1 MKNLLLKSKKNS
13 TLLAILLTISIGY
26 GQNKTQTFTNT
37 STFTVPTGVTQII
50 VEAWGGGGKGGAVS
64 TSGVAAGGGG
74 GGAYAKKV
82 LTVTPGNTY
91 TVNVGIGSTTT
102 VTTTNSDSWFSTNA
116 TILAKG
122 GSSVASNDAMGVSGG
137 SSLNCI
143 GDIVISGG
151 NGANGIAGSYGGG
164 GGSSAGLGAI
174 ANNATDVNGATAPT
188 GGGKG
193 GDGSS
198 SNASA
203 PNTGITNGSGT
214 PGGGGGGARKDSGTT
229 KNGGTGAKGQ
239 VIISWDEP
247 EINLTGNSIS
257 IVDGDTSP
265 STSDWTDYSSAN
277 VTTGIITKTYT
288 IENTGTVTLTISNPT
303 ITGTHAADY
312 SISTNPGTLSLAA
325 GTSTSFTV
333 SFNPSATGTRSATIN
348 IVSNDTDET
357 TYNFNV
363 QGTGILNE
371 INIIGNVSTIADGDL
386 TPVTTDWTDF
396 STTTI
401 TRTYT
406 IQNTGTDILNIGLI
420 TISGTN
426 ASEFTVTT
434 NPSATLA
441 AGANTTF
448 TITFTPTATGLRTAN
463 ISIAN
468 NDTDENPYDF
478 NIQGTGVSPEINITG
493 AGFTILDGDAIPSTT
508 DWTDFSTQTSRTF
521 TIQNLANMPLTIGTV
536 TFSGTNATEFAVTTA
551 PAPSIVAF
559 GSTTFIITFAP
570 GAATL
575 RTASFSIVNNDNT
588 ENPYDFSIQGTGVA
602 QEINIQ
608 GNGNSISNND
618 ITPST
623 NDWTDFGSSSLTRTF
638 TIQNTGTVALTVG
651 AITFTGTNPGDFV
664 VTTPPNS
671 TIGSNSSTTFVVTFT
686 AGTNGTRSAIMNIA
700 NNDSNENPYN
710 ITLQGT
716 GVLPEINITSQFG
729 TTIIDGDTTPSI
741 YDLTDFGD
749 VSIESGSVT
758 VNFVLQNTGSAT
770 LNVGAIS
777 FSGTNAT
784 DFVVIAAPSAT
795 IAAGASSVFK
805 IGFNPTVKGSKTS
818 TMSIANSDSDEAP
831 YNFDLT
837 GLGIQIYL
845 DTDSD
850 GVTDNKDID
859 DDNDGII
866 DTKEQVD
873 GLAYT
878 LVNTVQYTFLNETF
892 GAGTTKGLI
901 NINTPNSTCSYCY
914 EDGYGSVCDPSVT
927 LEDGEYCVNYKIT
940 GAVASDPE
948 NIHGDLA
955 WYDGLDHTPNDTNG
969 RMAVFNA
976 SFAAGTFYELQ
987 IDGVIPYVPVSYSF
1001 WALNIMRQG
1010 NFAGS
1015 ILPNITVEFL
1025 DLSNNLIS
1033 SFNTG
1038 DIGRCSYT
1046 ATDNTCVTT
1055 SWLQYSTTLNLGN
1068 ITSFII
1074 RLKNNSTGGGG
1085 NDLAIDDIN
1094 IVQNYVDS
1102 DGDGVANIFDLD
1114 DENDGIPD
1122 VEEAGYKSLTNGKSK
1137 IDTSSPTTWVDANL
1151 NGMHDTIDAA
1161 MAGSTYSIPDTD
1173 GDLVSN
1179 YLDLD
1184 SDNDSFFDV
1193 DEAGLLNGDGDIN
1206 GDGKGD
1212 LLDTDRDGI
1221 LDLYDNATGF
1231 GTTARA
1237 YAQDTDAN
1245 GTPDYMQLD
1254 SNNDGIKDIQM
1265 GLYSSLDANNDGKI
1279 DGSTDNEKDGI
1290 LDSFDTNNLVI
1301 GSPRDLNR
1309 KLFLDFDGRNDYAE
1323 SIAVLGGLSNA
1334 TLMAWIDLNSGFSTE
1349 GVVVGQ
1355 DKFQIRI
1362 TSAKKLEVVVNS
1374 TVLTYGTVAL
1384 NTAQWY
1390 HVGAVYGNGSLK
1402 LYLNGNLVAS
1412 TSSSGSIA
1420 ADTSLL
1426 TLGKN
1431 PVSGTKYFKGKI
1443 DEVRVFNVSLT
1454 DAQFQK
1460 MVYQEIQDSGSQVR
1474 GTIVPK
1480 DVSSLPFANVL
1491 RYYRMDAYKDDIV
1504 DDLTTGTIDTGTGMK
1519 MYNHK
1524 NIYVQQA
1531 PMPFLTERTGSFAT
1545 AINSTVNDIRG
1556 LDAMDQD
1563 WSIVHVSH
1571 NITET
1576 ANNTDLGLLVDS
1588 AATINMTNDT
1598 KIQNDWYLKL
1608 DGKIDLVGKSQLV
1621 QTTDSDLE
1629 VTSSGYI
1636 ERDQQG
1642 QSNTFNYNY
1651 WSSPVSSINSTTIN
1665 HGYTVAGVM
1674 KDGTTTTPQNLNW
1687 SAGINGS
1694 ATSPITIASYW
1705 IFKFQNLSNAY
1716 ANWSSVGPNGALLAG
1731 QGYTMKGS
1739 SAATSSQNYT
1749 FVGKPNNGSITS
1761 TVSTGNLNLCGNP
1774 YASAIDANQF
1784 IDDNV
1789 ASING
1794 TLHFWEHYST
1804 NNTHNTAQYQG
1815 GYATYTKVGG
1825 TAPVAPA
1832 GVSGLGSSS
1841 KTAKRFIPA
1850 GQGFFVTGSGTG
1862 GTITFNNNQ
1871 RLFVK
1876 EDNASSYSLY
1886 KNNPN
1891 PTVNYDPTF
1900 DNSEDSFSEVQ
1911 LMKIRLGYTSTDNYH
1926 REILLGFMN
1935 EDATAGLDSGYD
1947 ALSIETLTNDMYFM
1961 HDTTKLNI
1969 QGEGFFNA
1977 NNIYPL
1983 GVKNAAEGNV
1993 KFTIDNKENFEE
2005 SQDIFIYDNETQIY
2019 HDIKAQDFEIGL
2031 PAGTLENRFSL
2042 RFTNPSALETNEN
2055 ELQVGITHSQ
2065 MDNMVNINNELAG
2078 VIIKSV
2084 SLYNLLG
2091 QVVISWDIKNQDQ
2104 TAMHLP
2110 VSGLS
2115 TGGYIVK
2122 IITDK
2127 GNISEKILVK

>member
-1 MKNLLLKSKKNS
+1 MKNLLLKLEKKS
-13 TLLAILLTISIGY
+13 ILLIILLSTTIGY

-37 STFTVPTGVTQII
+37 STFTVPIGVTQIT
-50 VEAWGGGGKGGAVS
+50 VEAWGGGGKGGSVS
-64 TSGVAAGGGG
+64 TNGIAGGGGG
-74 GGAYAKKV
+74 GGAYAKK
-82 LTVTPGNTY
+82 LITVTPGSTY
-91 TVNVGIGSTTT
+91 TVTVGIGSITATTT
-102 VTTTNSDSWFSTNA
+102 TSSDSWFINNT

-122 GSSVASNDAMGVSGG
+122 GSSVADNSATGANGG
-137 SSLNCI
+137 LDTNCI
-143 GDIVISGG
+143 GDMVRSGG
-151 NGANGIAGSYGGG
+151 NGANGSPGNYGGG
-164 GGSSAGLGAI
+164 GGSSAGIGVI
-174 ANNATDVNGATAPT
+174 GNTTTNGTGATAPT

-198 SNASA
+198 SNANAPSA
-203 PNTGITNGSGT
+203 GTTNGSAT
-214 PGGGGGGARKDSGTT
+214 PGGGGGGARKDNGSTKSG
-229 KNGGTGAKGQ
+229 GAGSRGQ

-247 EINLTGNSIS
+247 EINLTGNAVS
-257 IVDGDTSP
+257 IVDNDITP
-265 STSDWTDYSSAN
+265 SISDWTNYGSVN
-277 VTTGIITKTYT
+277 VASGLVTRTYT
-288 IENTGTVTLTISNPT
+288 IENTGTVALTISNPT

-312 SISTNPGTLSLAA
+312 SISTNPGTLSIAA
-325 GTSTSFTV
+325 GASTTFTV

-348 IVSNDTDET
+348 IISTDTDET
-357 TYNFNV
+357 TYNFAI

-371 INIIGNVSTIADGDL
+371 MNITGNGSSIVDGDI
-386 TPVTTDWTDF
+386 TPTTTDWTDF
-396 STTTI
+396 STTTV

-406 IQNTGTDILNIGLI
+406 IQNTGTDVLNIGLI
-420 TISGTN
+420 TISGAN

-434 NPSATLA
+434 NPSATVA
-441 AGANTTF
+441 AGGSTTF
-448 TITFTPTATGLRTAN
+448 IVTFAPTATGVRYAN

-468 NDTDENPYDF
+468 DDTNENPYDF
-478 NIQGTGVSPEINITG
+478 NIQGTGVAQEINISG
-493 AGFTILDGDAIPSTT
+493 GGFTIADGDITPATS
-508 DWTDFSTQTSRTF
+508 DFTDFSTLTTRTF
-521 TIQNLANMPLTIGTV
+521 LLQNFGNIPLTLGTI
-536 TFSGTNATEFAVTTA
+536 TFSGTNGAEFAVTTA
-551 PAPSIVAF
+551 PTSTVAAF
-559 GSTTFIITFAP
+559 GFTTFVITMTP
-570 GAATL
+570 AASGM
-575 RTASFSIVNNDNT
+575 RTATFSIVNNDSN
-588 ENPYDFSIQGTGVA
+588 EDPYNFSIQGNGVA
-602 QEINIQ
+602 QEINLQ
-608 GNGNSISNND
+608 GNATSITD
-618 ITPST
+618 GDTTPTTS
-623 NDWTDFGSSSLTRTF
+623 DWTDFGTNLTRTF
-638 TIQNTGTVALTVG
+638 TIQNTGTVALAIGT
-651 AITFTGTNPGDFV
+651 ITFTGTNPGDFV
-664 VTTPPNS
+664 VTTPPS
-671 TIGSNSSTTFVVTFT
+671 ATIAGSSSTTFVVTFT

-700 NNDSNENPYN
+700 SNDSNENPYN

-716 GVLPEINITSQFG
+716 GVLPEMNITSQYG
-729 TTIIDGDTTPSI
+729 VTIVDGDTSPSI
-741 YDLTDFGD
+741 LDQTDFGD

-770 LNVGAIS
+770 LNVGAIT
-777 FSGTNAT
+777 FSGTNAS

-805 IGFNPTVKGSKTS
+805 IGFNPTVKGAKTA
-818 TMSIANSDSDEAP
+818 TISIASDDTDENP
-831 YNFDLT
+831 YNFALT

-845 DTDSD
+845 DTDAD

-866 DTKEQVD
+866 DTKEQID
-873 GLAYT
+873 GLGYT

-892 GAGTTKGLI
+892 GAGTTKGTI
-901 NINTPNSTCSYCY
+901 NINTPNSTCTYCY

-940 GAVASDPE
+940 GSVASDPE

-955 WYDGLDHTPNDTNG
+955 WYDGLDHTPGDTNG
-969 RMAVFNA
+969 RMAIFNA

-987 IDGVIPYVPVSYSF
+987 IDGVIPNVPVSYSF
-1001 WALNIMRQG
+1001 WALNIMRDY
-1010 NFAGS
+1010 NFVGS

-1033 SFNTG
+1033 SFDTG
-1038 DIGRCSYT
+1038 DIGRCTYT
-1046 ATDNTCVTT
+1046 ATDNSCV
-1055 SWLQYSTTLNLGN
+1055 SANWLQYSTTVNLGN

-1122 VEEAGYKSLTNGKSK
+1122 VEESGYKNFSNGKSK
-1137 IDTSSPTTWVDANL
+1137 IDTSNPTTWTDANL

-1161 MAGSTYSIPDTD
+1161 MAGLTYAIPDTD

-1193 DEAGLLNGDGDIN
+1193 DEAGILNGDGDIN

-1245 GTPDYMQLD
+1245 GTADYMQLD
-1254 SNNDGIKDIQM
+1254 SNSDGRLDILD
-1265 GLYSSLDANNDGKI
+1265 GLYSSLDANNDGRI

-1290 LDSFDTNNLVI
+1290 LDSFDTNTSVI

-1309 KLFLDFDGRNDYAE
+1309 KLLLDFDGRNDYAE
-1323 SIAVLGGLSNA
+1323 STAVLGGLSNA
-1334 TLMAWIDLNSGFSTE
+1334 SLMAWIDLNSAFSTE
-1349 GVVVGQ
+1349 GVIVGQ
-1355 DKFQIRI
+1355 DKFQIRV
-1362 TSAKKLEVVVNS
+1362 TSDKKLEVVANTT
-1374 TVLTYGTVAL
+1374 TVAYSTVAL
-1384 NTAQWY
+1384 NTSQWY
-1390 HVGAVYGNGSLK
+1390 HVGAVYGGGSLK

-1412 TSSSGSIA
+1412 SSASGNIA

-1431 PVSGTKYFKGKI
+1431 PIANSKYFKGKI
-1443 DEVRVFNVSLT
+1443 DEVRVFNVALT
-1454 DAQFQK
+1454 DAQFQR
-1460 MVYQEIQDSGSQVR
+1460 MVYQEIQNTGSQVR
-1474 GTIVPK
+1474 GAIVPK

-1504 DDLTTGTIDTGTGMK
+1504 DDLTTGAIDSGTGMK

-1545 AINSTVNDIRG
+1545 AINSPTKDIRG

-1563 WSIVHVSH
+1563 WSIIQVSH

-1576 ANNTDLGLLVDS
+1576 ANNVDLGLLVD
-1588 AATINMTNDT
+1588 AGATVSMTNDT

-1608 DGKIDLVGKSQLV
+1608 DGKIDLVGQSQLV
-1621 QTTDSDLE
+1621 QTANSDLDI
-1629 VTSSGYI
+1629 TSAGSL

-1651 WSSPVSSINSTTIN
+1651 WSSPVSTINSSTIN

-1674 KDGTTTTPQNLNW
+1674 KDGTTTTPQNLSW
-1687 SAGINGS
+1687 SAGLNGAS
-1694 ATSPITIASYW
+1694 TSPITIASYW
-1705 IFKFQNLSNAY
+1705 IFKFQNLTNAY
-1716 ANWSSVGPNGALLAG
+1716 ANWGSVGPNGTLLAG

-1739 SAATSSQNYT
+1739 NAGTPSQNYT
-1749 FVGKPNNGSITS
+1749 YVGKPNNGTVTS
-1761 TVSTGNLNLCGNP
+1761 TVSAGNLNLCGNP
-1774 YASAIDANQF
+1774 FASAIDANQF

-1794 TLHFWEHYST
+1794 TLHFWEHYNT
-1804 NNTHNTAQYQG
+1804 NAAHVTVQYQG

-1841 KTAKRFIPA
+1841 KTAKRFIPV
-1850 GQGFFVTGSGTG
+1850 GQGFFVTGSATG

-1886 KNNPN
+1886 KNNAN
-1891 PTVNYDPTF
+1891 PTVNVDPTF
-1900 DNSEDSFSEVQ
+1900 DNSEDTFSEETF
-1911 LMKIRLGYTSTDNYH
+1911 MKLRLGYVSADNYH

-1935 EDATAGLDSGYD
+1935 EHASAGIDNGYD

-1961 HDTTKLNI
+1961 TETAKLNI
-1969 QGEGFFNA
+1969 QGDGYFNA
-1977 NNIYPL
+1977 NTIYPL
-1983 GVKNAAEGNV
+1983 GIKNATTGNV
-1993 KFTIDNKENFEE
+1993 KFAIDDKENFEE
-2005 SQDIFIYDNETQIY
+2005 SQDIFIYDKETETY
-2019 HDIKAQDFEIGL
+2019 HDIRSQAFEIEL
-2031 PAGTLENRFSL
+2031 PAGTYESRFSL
-2042 RFTNPSALETNEN
+2042 RFTNQAALDTTEN
-2055 ELQVGITHSQ
+2055 ELQVGVTHSQ
-2065 MDNMVNINNELAG
+2065 ADNMVNINNPLAE
-2078 VIIKSV
+2078 VTIKAV

-2091 QVVISWDIKNQDQ
+2091 QVVISWDITNENQ

-2110 VSGLS
+2110 VSRLS
-2115 TGGYIVK
+2115 AGGYVVK
-2122 IITDK
+2122 INTDK
-2127 GNISEKILVK
+2127 GDITKKILIK